1 MFIPPTLAH
10 KLIAPMDYS
19 SLRVRL
25 EVPFKYKPYI
35 HYDGYILIFDAG
47 YYVVKLNMI
56 GSAHP
61 PIGIR

>member
-1 MFIPPTLAH
+1 
-10 KLIAPMDYS
+10 MDYS

-61 PIGIR
+61 PMGIR